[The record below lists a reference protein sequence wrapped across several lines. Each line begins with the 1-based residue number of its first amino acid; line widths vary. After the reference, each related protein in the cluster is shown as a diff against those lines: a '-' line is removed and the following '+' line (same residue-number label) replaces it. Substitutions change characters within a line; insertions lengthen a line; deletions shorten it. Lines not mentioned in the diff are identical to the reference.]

1 MTAPRA
7 AGPRSIVRGY
17 GPFLMLAVLV
27 LGMAVF
33 VPSKV
38 QSVRNASLGTNGTTN
53 DGGASRQPTGSA
65 AEGPASGTGV
75 TTAGG
80 TAASGSKTTAVGA
93 GVHACTDRA
102 LQVPGDPY
110 SPPCLTFSGGNGGAT
125 YRGVTP
131 TEVHVAIRKTQDA
144 SLDDAIAQ
152 IVGTEISDT
161 ADDVARTTQALVD
174 YFNKRFQMY
183 GRKIVLDLYDGQG
196 SVQSELLGNGRDKA
210 EVDATKVAGE
220 LKSFADLTAGTEP
233 YGDAL
238 ARQGVMN
245 FGTPVLSREWYQ
257 QRRPFSWSVLPDC
270 STVTEEATEYVIKRL
285 SGGTADLAG
294 GEIKGKPRRIALLA
308 PENSWYQ
315 ECVHAA
321 ERVFTAAGH
330 KLDIDPI
337 SYQLDISTFSNQ
349 ATNIIA
355 KLRSQNVTTLLC
367 GCDPIFP
374 IFLSGDAARENY
386 YPEFV
391 SGYEIDIVGQLW
403 DAEFTKHSFGISPL
417 GPNVGQPPY
426 ETIGYAAYKSVRSD
440 EPAHSVDG
448 LYYQLYL
455 FALGVQLAG
464 PNLTPANF
472 EKGMFT
478 YHNHL
483 GPAGLWGFGPGDYTP
498 MDDYHEIYWDPNKI
512 SNFNSKPGSWSDPEP
527 GKRYHHGANEMQPG
541 PPKIP
546 QS

>member
-1 MTAPRA
+1 VTAPRSI
-7 AGPRSIVRGY
+7 GTGSRSILRGY
-17 GPFLMLAVLV
+17 GPFVMLAVLV
-27 LGMAVF
+27 LGMAIF

-38 QSVRNASLGTNGTTN
+38 QSVRNASLGAIGDDGGGERTGTTVAS
-53 DGGASRQPTGSA
+53 DAGPSATTPGG
-65 AEGPASGTGV
+65 GPANSGAKAV
-75 TTAGG
+75 IPPG
-80 TAASGSKTTAVGA
+80 TN
-93 GVHACTDRA
+93 ACTGRA
-102 LQVPGDPY
+102 LQVPNDPY
-110 SPPCLTFSGGNGGAT
+110 SPPCVSFTGNNGGST
-125 YRGVTP
+125 WRGVTP
-131 TEVHVAIRKTQDA
+131 TEIHIASRKTSDA

-152 IVGTEISDT
+152 IVGTEIADT
-161 ADDVARTTQALVD
+161 PADVQRTAQVLVE
-174 YFNKRFQMY
+174 YFNKHFQFY
-183 GRKIVLDLYDGQG
+183 GRKIVLDQFDGQG
-196 SVQSELLGNGRDKA
+196 SIQTELLGNGRDKA
-210 EVDATKVAGE
+210 EVDATRVAKE
-220 LKSFADLTAGTEP
+220 LKSFGDITATTEP

-245 FGTPVLSREWYQ
+245 FGTPILSREWYTT
-257 QRRPFSWSVLPDC
+257 RRPYSWSVLPDC
-270 STVTEEATEYVIKRL
+270 TTVTEEATEYVLKRL
-285 SGGTADLAG
+285 SGGAAVFAG
-294 GEIKGKPRRIALLA
+294 GDVKGKPRRIVIIG

-330 KLDIDPI
+330 KLEVDSI
-337 SYQLDISTFSNQ
+337 SYQLDLATFSNQ

-355 KLRSQNVTTLLC
+355 KLRSEGVTTVLC

-417 GPNVGQPPY
+417 GPNASQPAY
-426 ETIGYAAYKSVRSD
+426 STIGYAAYKSLRSD

-448 LYYQLYL
+448 LYYQLYFL
-455 FALGVQLAG
+455 ALGLQLAG
-464 PNLTPANF
+464 PNLTPASF

-478 YHNHL
+478 YHDHL

-498 MDDYHEIYWDPNKI
+498 MDDYHEIYWDANKI
-512 SNFNSKPGSWSDPEP
+512 SPYNSKPGAWSDPEP
-527 GKRYHHGANEMQPG
+527 GKRYRHGANEMKPG

-546 QS
+546 QSAS